1 MKIWIWNCYIYYPV
15 VYTPGYYTF
24 EKVYYLESNFYDL
37 ASDKLLWSVQSESHE
52 PSGLKS
58 WFNSYSYMLIN
69 HLKKEGLIKK

>member
-37 ASDKLLWSVQSESHE
+37 ASDKLLWSVQQLFIHADQSPQER
-52 PSGLKS
+52 GA
-58 WFNSYSYMLIN
+58 Y
-69 HLKKEGLIKK
+69 KEMTSRHSLRVT